1 MALNVKKDILI
12 NQLISPLFCNA
23 SYDTTVMFAT
33 IIIFIGSQR
42 VMWVG
47 REQATIIKN
56 QKNQNEYV
64 TQLYNHDIYF

>member
-42 VMWVG
+42 VM
-47 REQATIIKN
+47 
-56 QKNQNEYV
+56 
-64 TQLYNHDIYF
+64 